1 MAPVLIL
8 HLDGELRASV
18 AAGRHNFFARVR
30 EAVEPAG
37 WQVRLAGDGPL
48 ARAATRA
55 LGRFGMHHMRRPA
68 GARGLTV
75 RRAYH
80 YPFWAI
86 ERDPRRWE
94 WDVARA
100 TYRPETIDPAA
111 AQAFYTRW
119 QRHLFGSEAASA
131 RRGDFAYVPL
141 QGRLTRRRGFQSC
154 SPLEMIAAVL
164 AADPGRPV
172 VAGLHPKERYGRAER
187 AALARLAGRHPRL
200 RIETGDMARW
210 LTGCSYVATQT
221 SAAGFSAMFFR
232 KPVVLFGRTDFH
244 HIAFDVHRMGP
255 EAALHAARA
264 GPAPDPAPYLWW
276 YWQERSINAGR
287 ADAAAQISARLRALG
302 WPV

>member
-1 MAPVLIL
+1 
-8 HLDGELRASV
+8 
-18 AAGRHNFFARVR
+18 
-30 EAVEPAG
+30 
-37 WQVRLAGDGPL
+37 
-48 ARAATRA
+48 
-55 LGRFGMHHMRRPA
+55 MRPPA
-68 GARGLTV
+68 GARALTV

-86 ERDPRRWE
+86 ERDARRWE

-100 TYRPETIDPAA
+100 TYRAETIDPAA
-111 AQAFYTRW
+111 AQAFFARW
-119 QRHLFGSEAASA
+119 QRHLFGSEAANA

-141 QGRLTRRRGFQSC
+141 QGRPTRRRGFQSC
-154 SPLEMIAAVL
+154 SPLEMIEAVL

-172 VAGLHPKERYGRAER
+172 VAGLHPKERYGQAER

-200 RIETGDMARW
+200 RIETGGMARW
-210 LTGCSYVATQT
+210 LMGCSYVATQT

-244 HIAFDVHRMGP
+244 HIAFDVHRMGR
-255 EAALHAARA
+255 EAALRAAEG

-287 ADAAAQISARLRALG
+287 EDAAARISARLRALG
-302 WPV
+302 WPL